1 MKLFPKNI
9 SVLVVLLCLS
19 FTYLAQTT
27 ETTRILFIFDGSNSM
42 NGQWQESSKIKVAK
56 KLMYETMDELS
67 KVDNLEVGLRM
78 YGHQTRIYPG
88 QQDCNDTKLEV
99 PFGKNNFDKI
109 KTKINSLQPKGTTP
123 IARSLEYAAQDFPEC
138 STCRNVIILITDGI
152 EACDEDPC
160 AVAKMLREKGIEVR
174 PYVIGIAM
182 DLESLKDFDCIGKS
196 YDASTEESFRDVMK
210 VVMSEALNNTTV
222 QVNLLNTDKK
232 PIETDVVMSFYDS
245 KTKELKYTFMHTLDK
260 KNRPDT
266 MWIDPLSTYK
276 LVVHTTPKIEKEGIE
291 LTAGEH
297 NTITLDA
304 PQGGLEFR
312 ILGAANSYTDIKCVI
327 TKKGEEETI
336 TAQRM
341 NSEDQYIVGSYDVE
355 ILSLP
360 RILMKNVKI
369 EQSRTNR
376 IVIQQPGMANIYAP
390 FFGVA
395 SVFTLEKGERVW
407 VCNLEKGK
415 LNYQLSL
422 QPGKYTIVYRPAR
435 KNSSAYTVSKDF
447 RITPGASTEVNL

>member
-1 MKLFPKNI
+1 MKLFSNRL
-9 SVLVVLLCLS
+9 SVLIVFLCLS
-19 FTYLAQTT
+19 FSYLAQTV

-67 KVDNLEVGLRM
+67 EVENLEVGLRM

-109 KTKINSLQPKGTTP
+109 KNKINSLQPKGTTP

-182 DLESLKDFDCIGKS
+182 DLESLKDFECIGKS

-222 QVNLLNTDKK
+222 QVNLLNTAKQPRESDA
-232 PIETDVVMSFYDS
+232 VMSFYDM
-245 KTKELKYTFMHTLDK
+245 KTGELKYTFMHTLDK

-266 MWIDPLSTYK
+266 MWVDPLSTYR
-276 LVVHTTPKIEKEGIE
+276 LVVHTTPQVVKEGIE
-291 LTAGEH
+291 LKAGEH

-312 ILGAANSYTDIKCVI
+312 VLGAANSYTEIKCVI
-327 TKKGEEETI
+327 REKGKKETI
-336 TAQRM
+336 NAQRM
-341 NSEDQYIVGSYDVE
+341 NSEDTYIVGTYDIE

-360 RILMKNVKI
+360 RIVMENVKV
-369 EQSRTNR
+369 EQSKTNR
-376 IVIQQPGMANIYAP
+376 IVIQQAGIANINTP
-390 FFGVA
+390 FFGIA
-395 SVFTLEKGERVW
+395 SVFTEEKGKRVW
-407 VCNLEKGK
+407 VCNLEKEK

-422 QPGKYTIVYRPAR
+422 QPGKYTIVYRPTR
-435 KNSSAYTVSKDF
+435 KRSSAYTVTKDF
-447 RITPGASTEVNL
+447 KITPGASVEVNL

>member
-1 MKLFPKNI
+1 MKLFSKRL
-9 SVLVVLLCLS
+9 SVLMVFLCLS
-19 FTYLAQTT
+19 FSYLAQEV

-56 KLMYETMDELS
+56 KLMYETMTELS
-67 KVDNLEVGLRM
+67 KVENLEVGLRM

-109 KTKINSLQPKGTTP
+109 KNKINSLQPKGTTP

-182 DLESLKDFDCIGKS
+182 DMESLKGFECIGKS
-196 YDASTEESFRDVMK
+196 YEASTEESFRDVMK

-222 QVNLLNTDKK
+222 QVNLLNTAKK
-232 PIETDVVMSFYDS
+232 PKETDVTMSFYDI

-276 LVVHTTPKIEKEGIE
+276 LVIHTTPEVVKEGIE
-291 LTAGEH
+291 LRAGEH

-304 PQGGLEFR
+304 PMGGLEFR
-312 ILGAANSYTDIKCVI
+312 ILGGANSYTDIKCVI
-327 TKKGEEETI
+327 RKKGEGETI
-336 TAQRM
+336 NAQRM
-341 NSEDQYIVGSYDVE
+341 NSEDRYIVGSYDVE

-360 RILMKNVKI
+360 RILMKNVKVS
-369 EQSRTNR
+369 QSKTNR
-376 IVIQQPGMANIYAP
+376 IVIQKAGTVNINTP
-390 FFGVA
+390 FFGIT
-395 SVFTLEKGERVW
+395 SIFTEEKGERVW
-407 VCNLEKGK
+407 VCNLEKEK

-422 QPGKYTIVYRPAR
+422 QPGNYTIVYRPAR
-435 KNSSAYTVSKDF
+435 KNSSAYTVTKDF
-447 RITPGASTEVNL
+447 RVASGTSLEVNL

>member
-1 MKLFPKNI
+1 
-9 SVLVVLLCLS
+9 
-19 FTYLAQTT
+19 
-27 ETTRILFIFDGSNSM
+27 M

-67 KVDNLEVGLRM
+67 EVENLEVGLRM

-109 KTKINSLQPKGTTP
+109 KNKINSLQPKGTTP

-182 DLESLKDFDCIGKS
+182 DLESLKDFECIGKS

-222 QVNLLNTDKK
+222 QVNLLNTAKQPRESDA
-232 PIETDVVMSFYDS
+232 VMSFYDM
-245 KTKELKYTFMHTLDK
+245 KTGELKYTFMHTLDK

-266 MWIDPLSTYK
+266 MWVDPLSTYR
-276 LVVHTTPKIEKEGIE
+276 LVVHTTPQVVKEGIE
-291 LTAGEH
+291 LKAGEH

-312 ILGAANSYTDIKCVI
+312 VLGAANSYTEIKCVI
-327 TKKGEEETI
+327 REKGKKETI
-336 TAQRM
+336 NAQRM
-341 NSEDQYIVGSYDVE
+341 NSEDTYIVGTYDIE

-360 RILMKNVKI
+360 RIVMENVKV
-369 EQSRTNR
+369 EQSKTNR
-376 IVIQQPGMANIYAP
+376 IVIQQAGIANINTP
-390 FFGVA
+390 FFGIA
-395 SVFTLEKGERVW
+395 SVFTEEKGKRVW
-407 VCNLEKGK
+407 VCNLEKEK

-422 QPGKYTIVYRPAR
+422 QPGKYTIVYRPTR
-435 KNSSAYTVSKDF
+435 KRSSAYTVTKDF
-447 RITPGASTEVNL
+447 KITPGASVEVNL

>member
-1 MKLFPKNI
+1 MKLVSKRF
-9 SVLVVLLCLS
+9 SVLVVFLCLS
-19 FTYLAQTT
+19 FTYLAQTI

-67 KVDNLEVGLRM
+67 KIDNLEVALRM

-88 QQDCNDTKLEV
+88 LQDCNDTKLEV
-99 PFGKNNFDKI
+99 PFGKDNFDKI

-138 STCRNVIILITDGI
+138 DNCRNVIILITDGI

-182 DLESLKDFDCIGKS
+182 DLESLKDFQCIGKS
-196 YDASTEESFRDVMK
+196 YEASTEESFRDVMK

-222 QVNLLNTDKK
+222 QVNLLNTAKK
-232 PIETDVVMSFYDS
+232 SKETDVTMSFYDMN
-245 KTKELKYTFMHTLDK
+245 TRELKYTFMHTMDR

-276 LVVHTTPKIEKEGIE
+276 LIVHTTPKVEKEGIE
-291 LTAGEH
+291 LKAGEH

-312 ILGAANSYTDIKCVI
+312 ILGAANSYTDIKCVVR
-327 TKKGEEETI
+327 KKGEKETI
-336 TAQRM
+336 NAQRM
-341 NSEDQYIVGSYDVE
+341 NSEDKYIVGSYDIE

-360 RILMKNVKI
+360 RILMENVKV
-369 EQSRTNR
+369 EQSKTNR
-376 IVIQQPGMANIYAP
+376 IVIQHAGTVNINTP

-395 SVFTLEKGERVW
+395 SIFTEVKGERVW
-407 VCNLEKGK
+407 VCNLERER

-422 QPGKYTIVYRPAR
+422 QPGNYTIVYRPVR

-447 RITPGASTEVNL
+447 RIAPGTSLEVNL